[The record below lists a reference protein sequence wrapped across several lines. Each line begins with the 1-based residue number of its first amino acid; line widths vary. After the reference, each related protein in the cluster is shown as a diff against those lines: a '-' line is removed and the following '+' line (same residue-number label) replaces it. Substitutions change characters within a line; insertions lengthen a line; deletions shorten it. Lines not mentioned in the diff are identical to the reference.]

1 MMNLQEQVLLST
13 NQYNINMTTQKEA
26 HVKSI
31 ERAFLIVDALA
42 EEPREH
48 SLTELAG
55 TLGWPKSTV
64 HGVLSTLVQYRYV
77 EQSEETGR
85 YRLGIRF
92 FELGV
97 KVGKMWDIRSIA
109 MPYMQKLN
117 AELGEMVQLGTEDHG
132 EILYLEK
139 LDSVHLI
146 RIVSEIGGRLPI
158 HCTGL
163 GKAML
168 AYMPDIR
175 RKRIIREKGL
185 TSYTPNTITNAA
197 ALERELEAIRERGYA
212 IDDGEIMLGLR
223 CVAAPIFDD
232 RGHVKYALSISGMQG
247 NMEGERLEKITKRI
261 VTSAA
266 AISKALKQTSL

>member
-1 MMNLQEQVLLST
+1 
-13 NQYNINMTTQKEA
+13 MTKQTEA

-55 TLGWPKSTV
+55 SLGWPKSTV
-64 HGVLSTLVQYRYV
+64 HGILSTLVQYRYV
-77 EQSEETGR
+77 EQSTETGR
-85 YRLGIRF
+85 YRLGVRF

-139 LDSVHLI
+139 LDSAHLI

-163 GKAML
+163 GKALL
-168 AYMPDIR
+168 AYMPPATV
-175 RKRIIREKGL
+175 KRVIREKGL
-185 TSYTPNTITNAA
+185 ASYTPNTITNPA
-197 ALERELEAIRERGYA
+197 ALERELSRIREQGYA

-223 CVAAPIFDD
+223 CVAAPIFDGKGQV
-232 RGHVKYALSISGMQG
+232 RYALSISGMQG
-247 NMEGERLEKITKRI
+247 NLEGERLEKMTNR
-261 VTSAA
+261 VVSAAA
-266 AISKALKQTSL
+266 AISKTLKQTSL

>member
-1 MMNLQEQVLLST
+1 
-13 NQYNINMTTQKEA
+13 MTKQTEA

-48 SLTELAG
+48 SLTELAS

-64 HGVLSTLVQYRYV
+64 HGVLSTLVQYRYA
-77 EQSEETGR
+77 EQSGETGR
-85 YRLGIRF
+85 YRLGVRF

-117 AELGEMVQLGTEDHG
+117 AELGEMVQLGTEDRG

-139 LDSVHLI
+139 LDSTHLI

-168 AYMPDIR
+168 AYMPDVSV
-175 RKRIIREKGL
+175 KRLIREKGL
-185 TSYTPNTITNAA
+185 ASYTPNTITNPA
-197 ALERELEAIRERGYA
+197 ALERELCKIREQGYA

-223 CVAAPIFDD
+223 CVAAPIFDGKGQV
-232 RGHVKYALSISGMQG
+232 RYALSISGMQG
-247 NMEGERLEKITKRI
+247 NLEGERLEKTTNRL
-261 VTSAA
+261 VTAAA

>member
-1 MMNLQEQVLLST
+1 
-13 NQYNINMTTQKEA
+13 MTTQKEA

-48 SLTELAG
+48 SLTELAA

-97 KVGKMWDIRSIA
+97 KVGQMWDIRSIA

-139 LDSVHLI
+139 LDSAHLI

-168 AYMPDIR
+168 AYMPQAKI
-175 RKRIIREKGL
+175 KRIIRENGL
-185 TSYTPNTITNAA
+185 TSYTQNTITSVA
-197 ALERELEAIRERGYA
+197 ALEREMLKIREQGYA

-223 CVAAPIFDD
+223 CVAAPIFDGKGQV
-232 RGHVKYALSISGMQG
+232 RYALSISGMQG
-247 NMEGERLEKITKRI
+247 NMEGERLEKITNRV
-261 VTSAA
+261 VTAA
-266 AISKALKQTSL
+266 SAISKALKQTSL

>member
-1 MMNLQEQVLLST
+1 MD
-13 NQYNINMTTQKEA
+13 MTKQTEA

-31 ERAFLIVDALA
+31 ERALLIVDALA
-42 EEPREH
+42 EAPREH
-48 SLTELAG
+48 SLTQLAN

-77 EQSEETGR
+77 EQSAQTGR
-85 YRLGIRF
+85 YRLGVRF

-97 KVGKMWDIRSIA
+97 KVGKMWDIRSVA
-109 MPYMQKLN
+109 MPHMQKLN

-139 LDSVHLI
+139 LDSTHLI

-168 AYMPDIR
+168 AYMPQAK
-175 RKRIIREKGL
+175 RKRILREKGMP
-185 TSYTPNTITNAA
+185 SYTPNTITSQA
-197 ALERELEAIRERGYA
+197 ALERELDGIRERGFA

-223 CVAAPIFDD
+223 CVAAPIFDAN
-232 RGHVKYALSISGMQG
+232 GQVNYSLSVSCMQG
-247 NMEGERLEKITKRI
+247 NLEGDRLEK
-261 VTSAA
+261 AA
-266 AISKALKQTSL
+266 RRVMRPAEAISQEWKQLSF

>member
-1 MMNLQEQVLLST
+1 MIKKDT
-13 NQYNINMTTQKEA
+13 A

-31 ERAFLIVDALA
+31 ERALLLVEALA
-42 EEPREH
+42 VDPREH
-48 SLTELAG
+48 SLTELSLE
-55 TLGWPKSTV
+55 LGWPKSTV

-97 KVGKMWDIRSIA
+97 KVGRMWDIRSIA

-117 AELGEMVQLGTEDHG
+117 AELGEMVQLCTEDHG

-139 LDSVHLI
+139 LDSNHLI
-146 RIVSEIGGRLPI
+146 RIVSEIGGRLPL

-168 AYMPDIR
+168 AYMPPA
-175 RKRIIREKGL
+175 KVKQIIREHGL
-185 TSYTPNTITNAA
+185 IGYTPNTITHPAV
-197 ALERELEAIRERGYA
+197 LEKELEKIREQGYA
-212 IDDGEIMLGLR
+212 VDEGEIMIGLC
-223 CVAAPIFDD
+223 CVAAPIFD
-232 RGHVKYALSISGMQG
+232 GKGQVKYGLSVSGMQNNFDG
-247 NMEGERLEKITKRI
+247 AKLERMKNRVVEAAGAITKTLKS
-261 VTSAA
+261 TS
-266 AISKALKQTSL
+266 I

>member
-1 MMNLQEQVLLST
+1 
-13 NQYNINMTTQKEA
+13 MTHEKEA

-48 SLTELAG
+48 SLTELAT

-64 HGVLSTLVQYRYV
+64 HGVLSTLVQYRYA
-77 EQSEETGR
+77 EQSGETGR
-85 YRLGIRF
+85 YRLGVRF

-117 AELGEMVQLGTEDHG
+117 AELGEMVQLGTEDRG

-139 LDSVHLI
+139 LDSTHLI

-168 AYMPDIR
+168 AFLPAATV
-175 RKRIIREKGL
+175 KRIIREKGL
-185 TSYTPNTITNAA
+185 ASYTANTITNPA
-197 ALERELEAIRERGYA
+197 ALERELSKIREQGYA

-223 CVAAPIFDD
+223 CVAAPIFD
-232 RGHVKYALSISGMQG
+232 GKGQVCYALSISGMQG
-247 NMEGERLEKITKRI
+247 NLEGERLETMTNR
-261 VTSAA
+261 VVSAA
-266 AISKALKQTSL
+266 DAISKALKQTSL

>member
-1 MMNLQEQVLLST
+1 MLML
-13 NQYNINMTTQKEA
+13 KENTA

-31 ERAFLIVDALA
+31 ERAFLLVDALA

-48 SLTELAG
+48 SLTELASK
-55 TLGWPKSTV
+55 LGWPKSTA
-64 HGVLSTLVQYRYV
+64 HGVISTLVQYRYV
-77 EQSEETGR
+77 EQSELTGR

-109 MPYMQKLN
+109 MPHMQKLN
-117 AELGEMVQLGTEDHG
+117 TELGEMVQLGTEDRG

-139 LDSVHLI
+139 LDSTHLI

-168 AYMPDIR
+168 AFMPEAK
-175 RKRIIREKGL
+175 RKRIVREKGL
-185 TSYTPNTITNAA
+185 TSYTSNTITNVSV
-197 ALERELEAIRERGYA
+197 LERELEAIREQGYA

-223 CVAAPIFDD
+223 CIAAPIFD
-232 RGHVKYALSISGMQG
+232 GKGQVKYALSISGMQG
-247 NMEGERLEKITKRI
+247 NLAGERLEKIIKRV
-261 VTSAA
+261 VTEAA
-266 AISKALKQTSL
+266 AITKALKQTSL

>member
-1 MMNLQEQVLLST
+1 
-13 NQYNINMTTQKEA
+13 MTKETTA

-31 ERAFLIVDALA
+31 ERAFLLVDALA

-48 SLTELAG
+48 SLTELSKK
-55 TLGWPKSTV
+55 LGWPKSTV
-64 HGVLSTLVQYRYV
+64 HGVLSTLVQYRYA

-92 FELGV
+92 FELGN

-109 MPYMQKLN
+109 IPYMQKLN
-117 AELGEMVQLGTEDHG
+117 AELGEMVQLGTEDRG
-132 EILYLEK
+132 EMLYLEK
-139 LDSVHLI
+139 LDSTHLI

-168 AYMPDIR
+168 AYMPPL
-175 RKRIIREKGL
+175 KVKKIIREHGL
-185 TSYTPNTITNAA
+185 TSYTANTITHPA
-197 ALERELEAIRERGYA
+197 ALERELQSIREKGYA

-223 CVAAPIFDD
+223 CVAAPIFD
-232 RGHVKYALSISGMQG
+232 GKGQVKYALSISGMQG
-247 NMEGERLEKITKRI
+247 NLEGAKLERIKNHVVKA
-261 VTSAA
+261 AA
-266 AISKALKQTSL
+266 AISLELKRTSI

>member
-1 MMNLQEQVLLST
+1 
-13 NQYNINMTTQKEA
+13 MTKQNEA

-31 ERAFLIVDALA
+31 ERAFLVVDTLA

-48 SLTELAG
+48 SLTEIAIK
-55 TLGWPKSTV
+55 LGWPKSTV

-85 YRLGIRF
+85 YRLGVRF

-109 MPYMQKLN
+109 MPHMQKLN
-117 AELGEMVQLGTEDHG
+117 AELGEMVQLGTEDRG

-139 LDSVHLI
+139 LDSAHLI

-168 AYMPDIR
+168 AYMPPVKL
-175 RKRIIREKGL
+175 KRILREKGL
-185 TSYTPNTITNAA
+185 ASYTQNTITNPV
-197 ALERELEAIRERGYA
+197 ALERELVSIRERGYA

-223 CVAAPIFDD
+223 CVAAPIFDAK
-232 RGHVKYALSISGMQG
+232 GQVNYALSISGMQG
-247 NMEGERLEKITKRI
+247 NLEGERLEKITNR
-261 VTSAA
+261 VVSAAA
-266 AISKALKQTSL
+266 AISKAWKQTSL